1 MLHEDPM
8 LNKSAILTPQE
19 KAMLKHALFLYQ
31 KNVYEK
37 QGELTT
43 TQRDTLKSIIDN
55 LHLH

>member
-1 MLHEDPM
+1 M

-43 TQRDTLKSIIDN
+43 THSGKLKGIIDI

>member
-1 MLHEDPM
+1 M

-43 TQRDTLKSIIDN
+43 TQRDTLKGIIDN